1 MLRLS
6 HHWILEVHSLFGITG
21 SRLESSLPLNEW
33 VSSMSDGGDTLLETL
48 DFVGL
53 MLEWVRTVEAIG
65 REWICSAYEKD
76 MNMGG
81 GGTGEMLM
89 VWMSPL
95 KFLWQNPNPLKMI
108 LGSGPLRDAYIMK
121 MKLSC
126 MGLLFS

>member
-1 MLRLS
+1 MLHLS

-53 MLEWVRTVEAIG
+53 MLEWVRTVEAVG

-76 MNMGG
+76 MNMGVG
-81 GGTGEMLM
+81 AR
-89 VWMSPL
+89 V
-95 KFLWQNPNPLKMI
+95 K
-108 LGSGPLRDAYIMK
+108 
-121 MKLSC
+121 C
-126 MGLLFS
+126 